1 SPLRHLLKSN
11 VAPSD
16 SEINAVRA
24 LITDAEVRLE
34 ELHHRFPTS
43 NRTFQATKSRLLE
56 FIEAHKAL
64 LSPVRYL
71 PTEILQEIFL
81 QVRYADHD
89 SCANPSLTSRI
100 SSSGNAIVIIPWR
113 LGHISHRWR
122 EVALSIPSLWDNI

>member
-1 SPLRHLLKSN
+1 IPKSPLRHLLKSN

-16 SEINAVRA
+16 FEIITIRA
-24 LITDAEVRLE
+24 LITDAEIRLE
-34 ELHHRFPTS
+34 ELHHQCPTS
-43 NRTFQATKSRLLE
+43 DRTFQATKSRLLE

-71 PTEILQEIFL
+71 PTEILHEIFL

-89 SCANPSLTSRI
+89 SCTHPSLTST
-100 SSSGNAIVIIPWR
+100 IVIPWR

-122 EVALSIPSLWDNI
+122 EVALSIPSLWDTI